1 MNNAFWQQVPNFNSI
16 ALLKWWKQSLYVV
29 CNSVIVNIRFSEEV
43 LSNIKNKNLF
53 LVLTGVLLN
62 AFLLDA
68 FVVNKQKP
76 VASKILQNENNPLHP
91 MD

>member
-1 MNNAFWQQVPNFNSI
+1 MNNVFWQQVSNFNSI
-16 ALLKWWKQSLYVV
+16 VLLKWWKQPFYVV
-29 CNSVIVNIRFSEEV
+29 CNSAIGNIRFSEEV
-43 LSNIKNKNLF
+43 SSNIKNKNLF
-53 LVLTGVLLN
+53 LVLTGVLVN

-76 VASKILQNENNPLHP
+76 VANKILQNENNPLHP